1 MTDIIRL
8 LPDAIAN
15 QIAAGEVIQ
24 RPASAIKELL
34 ENAIDAG
41 STHIELIV
49 KDAGK
54 SLIQVV
60 DNGCGM
66 SETDARLCFERHAT
80 SKIREAND
88 LFAIRTLGFRGE
100 AMASIAAITHVE
112 LKTRTPDAELGIRI
126 IVEGSEVKLQEP
138 CQCPVGTSIA
148 IKNLFFN
155 VPARRN
161 FLKSNAVE
169 MRHIIDEFQR
179 VAFANPQIFF
189 SLHNDKVPVFHLPAA
204 NLRKRIVGI
213 LGHNTNER
221 LIPVEESVSFL
232 RIYGF
237 VGKPKY
243 ARKTRGEQYFFVNE
257 RFIKSSYLNHAVLSA
272 YEDLLPEKAYPL
284 YIIFFDIDPAR
295 IDVNVHPTKQ
305 EIKFDDEKTV
315 YNLLSTVVK
324 KALATHNIVPTI
336 DFDRDIQLTSSNN
349 FPSKSQEENEKYS
362 PSPFS
367 DNSIDFSNIES
378 DFETKQSKI
387 GQQENSV
394 FEKQNSP
401 KTVSKPNFQQSN
413 FQKPKVPKN
422 WEELYK
428 TGDLNPKTTPEFS
441 ETENEEERTITIKS
455 SFSSTDHKKSLQ
467 NNNEPT
473 NVTRNP
479 TQVHYR
485 YILSQLKS
493 GFILI
498 DQQLAHERILYEKY
512 AGMLQ
517 ENKAT
522 AQQLLFPQTME
533 LSAADAFL
541 LQDILPAIN
550 DLGYD
555 IKEFGIN
562 RFIIHGVPA
571 DTPTKGEEQTH
582 IEALLEQ
589 YKTNLTELKLDKRT
603 NLARTMARNQ
613 SIKVGQR
620 LSIEEME
627 NLVDQ
632 LFACQTPFVAPNGR
646 PTFVKY
652 NLSDIE
658 KQFERKTL

>member
-1 MTDIIRL
+1 MTDIIKL

-41 STHIELIV
+41 STHIQLIV

-80 SKIREAND
+80 SKIKEAND

-112 LKTRTPDAELGIRI
+112 LKTRTPDTELGTRI
-126 IVEGSEVKLQEP
+126 VIEGSEVKLQEP
-138 CQCPVGTSIA
+138 CQCPIGTSIA

-189 SLHNDKVPVFHLPAA
+189 SLHNNKVPVFHLPAA

-213 LGHNTNER
+213 LGHNTNQR

-272 YEDLLPEKAYPL
+272 YEDLLPSKNYPL

-315 YNLLSTVVK
+315 YNLLTTVVK

-336 DFDRDIQLTSSNN
+336 DFDRDIQLTSANQFSTKNER
-349 FPSKSQEENEKYS
+349 KAHEKYT
-362 PSPFS
+362 PSPFD
-367 DNSIDFSNIES
+367 DNSIDFGKKEKNFESN
-378 DFETKQSKI
+378 QSSF
-387 GQQENSV
+387 GR
-394 FEKQNSP
+394 EKGKREEKSSY
-401 KTVSKPNFQQSN
+401 TSKSN
-413 FQKPKVPKN
+413 FRQADYQKPKVPKN

-428 TGDLNPKTTPEFS
+428 TGNLNPKTPKDFS
-441 ETENEEERTITIKS
+441 EKETEVEQATTITIKS
-455 SFSSTDHKKSLQ
+455 SFSSANPTKTLQ
-467 NNNEPT
+467 SNNESA

-512 AGMLQ
+512 ERMLK

-533 LSAADAFL
+533 LSAADSFL
-541 LQDILPAIN
+541 LKDILPIIN

-555 IKEFGIN
+555 IKEFGSN

-582 IEALLEQ
+582 IETLLEQ
-589 YKTNLTELKLDKRT
+589 YKENLNELKLDKRT

-658 KQFERKTL
+658 KQFERKTT

>member
-41 STHIELIV
+41 STNIQLIV

-54 SLIQVV
+54 TLIQVV

-112 LKTRTPDAELGIRI
+112 LKTRTADAELGTRI
-126 IVEGSEVKLQEP
+126 VIEGSEVKLQEA

-189 SLHNDKVPVFHLPAA
+189 SLQNNKVPVFHLPAA
-204 NLRKRIVGI
+204 SLRKRIVGI
-213 LGHNTNER
+213 LGHNANVK

-272 YEDLLPEKAYPL
+272 YEDLLPAKNYPL

-315 YNLLSTVVK
+315 YNLLATVVK

-336 DFDRDIQLTSSNN
+336 DFDRDIKLTSSNPFSSN
-349 FPSKSQEENEKYS
+349 REKDKDEKYT
-362 PSPFS
+362 PSPFD
-367 DNSIDFSNIES
+367 DNSIDLGKKDKNVKQKQYLFDQKNKKQE
-378 DFETKQSKI
+378 KQSYSS
-387 GQQENSV
+387 ND
-394 FEKQNSP
+394 
-401 KTVSKPNFQQSN
+401 SN
-413 FQKPKVPKN
+413 FRQKDYQKPKVPKN

-428 TGDLNPKTTPEFS
+428 TGELKPKTEPNFS
-441 ETENEEERTITIKS
+441 ETDDKQATTITIKS
-455 SFSSTDHKKSLQ
+455 SFSSSGHTKTLQ
-467 NNNEPT
+467 SSNESAS
-473 NVTRNP
+473 VTRNP

-512 AGMLQ
+512 IGMLQ

-522 AQQLLFPQTME
+522 AQQLLFPQTMQF
-533 LSAADAFL
+533 SVADSVL
-541 LQDILPAIN
+541 LKDILPAIN

-555 IKEFGIN
+555 IKEFGTN
-562 RFIIHGVPA
+562 AFIIHGVPA
-571 DTPTKGEEQTH
+571 DTPTKGEEQNH

-589 YKTNLTELKLDKRT
+589 YKENMNELKLDKRT

-613 SIKVGQR
+613 SIKAGQR
-620 LSIEEME
+620 LSTEEME

-632 LFACQTPFVAPNGR
+632 LFACQTPFVAPNGK

-658 KQFERKTL
+658 KQFERKTT